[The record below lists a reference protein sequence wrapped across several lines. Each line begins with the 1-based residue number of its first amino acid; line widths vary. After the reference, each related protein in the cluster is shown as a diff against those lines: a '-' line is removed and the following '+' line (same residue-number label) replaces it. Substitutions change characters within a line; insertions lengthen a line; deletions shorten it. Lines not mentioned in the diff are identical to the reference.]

1 VTRAK
6 VFALGLALVS
16 AAAPAHAFPHVV
28 KQGET
33 LAQIA
38 ERTYGQV
45 EMERVLVAANG
56 LDAGGGIAIA
66 RGMRLDVP
74 APIHHRVAGGDTW
87 ASLAGEL
94 LGDPDRADVLA
105 AANSAEPWVVPAD
118 GAEIIVPYNLRVV
131 AGPTDNLISIAQR
144 FLGKKEGAWM
154 LDKYNHQKGKP
165 LHKGDV
171 VLVPIAPKLTEEGK
185 TRAAEAAAFERS
197 QAGGGARE
205 TQKKV
210 DGEIPALLAAVRG
223 GRYVDAVVQGAH
235 VLSMGSLTRPQA
247 ATVHRQLLEAYVAL
261 DAKGHASS
269 ACRAWREADETVQLD
284 PTYLSPK
291 ILAACDASLVAP
303 RR

>member
-1 VTRAK
+1 VTRRP
-6 VFALGLALVS
+6 LLALSVVALS

-45 EMERVLVAANG
+45 EMERVLVSANG
-56 LDAGGGIAIA
+56 LDAGGGIAIV
-66 RGMRLDVP
+66 RGMRLDIP
-74 APIHHRVAGGDTW
+74 APIYHRVAGGDTW

-118 GAEIIVPYNLRVV
+118 GAEIVVPYNLRVV
-131 AGPTDNLISIAQR
+131 AGPNDSLITIAQR
-144 FLGKKEGAWM
+144 FVGKKEAAWV

-171 VLVPIAPKLTEEGK
+171 VLVPITPKLTEDGK
-185 TRAAEAAAFERS
+185 IRAAEAAAFERS
-197 QAGGGARE
+197 QGGGGARE

-210 DGEIPALLAAVRG
+210 DGEIPALLSAVRG
-223 GRYVDAVVQGAH
+223 GRYVDAVVHGAH
-235 VLSMGSLTRPQA
+235 VLSMGSLTKPQA
-247 ATVHRQLLEAYVAL
+247 ATVHRQMLEAYVAL
-261 DAKGHASS
+261 DAKGHASA
-269 ACRAWREADETVQLD
+269 ACRAWREADDNVALD

-291 ILAACDASLVAP
+291 ILAACDASLLSP